1 MGEARQSRW
10 LFGPVP
16 DLFLGCGL
24 GYAIVFV
31 LLWAEGPRIA
41 QVLPLGLLP
50 LLLLV
55 TGTPHYGATLLR
67 VYEERESRRRYAF
80 FTVWVS
86 LALAAAFVA
95 SLHWYVLGSILLT
108 LYFNWNPWHYGGQN
122 YGLALMFLHR
132 RGVAVDATTKR
143 LVYGCFLLSALL
155 AIVEMNGAARGALYA
170 PVEVG
175 DSAKV
180 IGPAFRFVPL
190 GIPREAQRVL
200 MAGGLLV
207 YLGCIAAAFL
217 RLKRGARWRD
227 LGPSALLVATQSLWF
242 VVPAAVRLWGAGRG
256 VFPLANQH
264 YLYAFMW
271 VAVGHAVQYL
281 WVTSYYAKREGR
293 LGRGSTYFAKCVLAG
308 AALWHV
314 PALLFA
320 PGVFGDVAYSDG
332 LRLLIAAVV
341 NLHHFVLDG
350 AIWKLRDG
358 SVASKLL
365 RSPSP
370 GAPEPIEVRARLGWR
385 RPAVWAAGTLG
396 LGLAVLGTWE
406 REVGVRQAAERGD
419 VIRLQRAARRL
430 AWIGQDEAALHRTL
444 GEIELQRGRVDLAIR
459 EFDKSLAIKRH
470 PRVYFQKGSLYARQR
485 EWGAAAEAFEAAYEI
500 DPVPVKLVS
509 HLTRALVQAGRTE
522 RAEEVLREALH
533 RHPEDP
539 TLVALQ
545 EQLLAFQN

>member
-1 MGEARQSRW
+1 MQQQSRW

-31 LLWAEGPRIA
+31 LLWAEGPRIS
-41 QVLPLGLLP
+41 QWLPLGMMP
-50 LLLLV
+50 LLLLL

-67 VYEERESRRRYAF
+67 VYEERESRRKYAF

-86 LALAAAFVA
+86 LALAVAFVA
-95 SLHWYVLGSILLT
+95 SLHWVALGSILLT

-132 RGVAVDATTKR
+132 RGVPVDPRTKR
-143 LVYGCFLLSALL
+143 LVYACFLLSALL
-155 AIVEMNGAARGALYA
+155 AIVEMNGGARGAIYA
-170 PVEVG
+170 PEDAG
-175 DSAKV
+175 AAKV
-180 IGPAFRFVPL
+180 IGPAFRFLPL
-190 GIPREAQRVL
+190 GIPREVRQLL
-200 MAGGLLV
+200 MAGGLV
-207 YLGCIAAAFL
+207 AYLGCVAGAFL
-217 RLKRGARWRD
+217 RLKRGASWRD

-256 VFPLANQH
+256 VFPLSNQH

-281 WVTSYYAKREGR
+281 WITSYYARREGR
-293 LGRGSTYFAKCVLAG
+293 LGRKSAYFAKCVLAG
-308 AALWHV
+308 AAIWHV

-320 PGVFGDVAYSDG
+320 PGVFGSVAYSDG

-365 RSPSP
+365 RTP
-370 GAPEPIEVRARLGWR
+370 GQAPAPIDAPARLGWR
-385 RPAVWAAGTLG
+385 RPALWAAGALG
-396 LGLAVLGTWE
+396 VALAVMGTWE
-406 REVGVRQAAERGD
+406 REFGVRQAAERGD

-430 AWIGQDEAALHRTL
+430 AWIGQDEAAVHRTL
-444 GEIELQRGRVDLAIR
+444 GEIELRRGRVELAIR
-459 EFDKSLAIKRH
+459 EFDKSLALKRH
-470 PRVYFQKGSLYARQR
+470 PKVYFQKGNLYARQR
-485 EWGAAAEAFEAAYEI
+485 DWGAAAEAFEAAYAI
-500 DPVPVKLVS
+500 DPAPVKLVS
-509 HLTRALVQAGRTE
+509 HLTRALVQAGRPD
-522 RAEEVLREALH
+522 RAQEVLREALE
-533 RHPEDP
+533 RHPGDP

-545 EQLLAFQN
+545 EQLLAFEN